1 MFLEALS
8 KEEVFVFCGQGGCIF
23 PYCTTVLTEYMKGKK
38 YKENAT
44 FLLWPKKC
52 FLEGGELRASLVNLH
67 CNFSGMLDGDSEGE
81 ITFQGA
87 PLSHF

>member
-1 MFLEALS
+1 MDKVAALS
-8 KEEVFVFCGQGGCIF
+8 HTVQLSWLNIWKE
-23 PYCTTVLTEYMKGKK
+23 KK
-38 YKENAT
+38 NKENAT

-67 CNFSGMLDGDSEGE
+67 CNFLGMLDGDSEGE